1 MKTWMKPVAVLA
13 IAGTMIVAGTFLAGG
28 LNSPKTVYADGAAA
42 QNIVTVEGSGKL
54 SVKPDIAYLSIGTA
68 TEAKTAKEAQ
78 STNATKIAALT
89 KLLKETWGIADKDIQ
104 TGQFYV
110 QPNYSYNDKEGQQ
123 IKGYSA
129 QHTLKITYRDLE
141 KVGQLLDAAA
151 AAGANRIDNI
161 SFSTEN
167 PDQYQE
173 QVIQKAVDDAGKKA
187 QAIAKAT
194 GRQIGKVISV
204 SQGSMATPM
213 YRESYEMLNVAG
225 KSMADQGTAIQ
236 PGEIDLQATLTV
248 IYELK

>member
-1 MKTWMKPVAVLA
+1 MKTWVKPAAVLA
-13 IAGTMIVAGTFLAGG
+13 IAGAMIVGGAFLPEG
-28 LNSPKTVYADGAAA
+28 LNSPKTVHADGAT
-42 QNIVTVEGSGKL
+42 QRNIVTVEGSGKL
-54 SVKPDIAYLSIGTA
+54 SVKPDIAYLSIGAA

-78 STNATKIAALT
+78 SANATKIAALT

-104 TGQFYV
+104 TGSFYV
-110 QPNYSYNDKEGQQ
+110 QPNYSYNEQEGQQ

-129 QHTLKITYRDLE
+129 QHTLEVTYRDLE
-141 KVGQLLDAAA
+141 KVGQLLDAAS

-173 QVIQKAVDDAGKKA
+173 RVIQKAVDDAGKKA

-194 GRQIGKVISV
+194 GRQIGAVISV

-213 YRESYEMLNVAG
+213 YRESYDMLESAG
-225 KSMADQGTAIQ
+225 KMAGQSTAIE
-236 PGEIDLQATLTV
+236 PGEIDLQTTLTV

>member
-1 MKTWMKPVAVLA
+1 MKTWMKPAAALA
-13 IAGTMIVAGTFLAGG
+13 IAGAMVVGGTFLAGG
-28 LNSPKTVYADGAAA
+28 LNSPKTVNAAEA
-42 QNIVTVEGSGKL
+42 SARNIVTVEGSGKL
-54 SVKPDIAYLSIGTA
+54 SVKPDIAYLSIGAA

-78 STNATKIAALT
+78 AANATKIAALT
-89 KLLKETWGIADKDIQ
+89 KLLKDTWGIADKDIQ

-110 QPNYSYNDKEGQQ
+110 QPNYSYNDQEGQQ

-129 QHTLKITYRDLE
+129 QHTLKVTYRDLE

-194 GRQIGKVISV
+194 GRQIGIVLSV

-213 YRESYEMLNVAG
+213 YRESYEMLNSAAKV
-225 KSMADQGTAIQ
+225 ADQSTAIE
-236 PGEIDLQATLTV
+236 PGEIDLQTTLTV